1 MSKFKVGDK
10 VRCVVDDSHFLT
22 EGRIY
27 EVLDVADS
35 NLSEHKTIHVVDDT
49 GDRYA
54 RFYSYKFELVQDVT
68 PFSELKHWK
77 QEALRMHYAGKP
89 HGVIA
94 EALGKPYFTI
104 TTHLRRYKP
113 RYPKEV
119 VEQHYQQQTVG
130 ELVGKCIQSACDQ
143 MPSMRG
149 VLQGDMKSK
158 VTQPQQRTKPTIFVI
173 GDTQVKQGVS
183 LEYIHWVGNYIA
195 AKKPDIIVHIGDHYD
210 MAALSSYDKGMLSA
224 EGRRVKA
231 DIDAGDE
238 ALEILERY
246 IKSAKGYN
254 PRKVVTLGNHEDR
267 INRFVNTH
275 PEFDGYIGTDKL
287 AFHKLG
293 WEVSPFLTPVN
304 IEGINFVHYI
314 QNVMTGKPLSGT
326 VVNMLKTVGESF
338 VMGHKQVLEHT
349 LRYLPLS
356 GKPQIGIIVGA
367 CYDHDES
374 YKGVQGNHH
383 FRGCVMLY
391 ECQEGSAMSKPVSL
405 QHMKELYEVSK

>member
-1 MSKFKVGDK
+1 MSKFKVGDI
-10 VRCVVDDSHFLT
+10 VVANQDSPYKSFT
-22 EGRIY
+22 KGKRY
-27 EVLDVADS
+27 EVLGNHWGSCISITKDAGSVGYF
-35 NLSEHKTIHVVDDT
+35 SE
-49 GDRYA
+49 
-54 RFYSYKFELVQDVT
+54 YKFDLANSQL

-77 QEALRMHYAGKP
+77 QEALRMHYNGES
-89 HGVIA
+89 HGAIS

-158 VTQPQQRTKPTIFVI
+158 VAQSQQRKKPTIFVI
-173 GDTQVKQGVS
+173 GDTQVKAGIS

-195 AKKPDIIVHIGDHYD
+195 AKQPDVIVMIGDWYD
-210 MAALSSYDKGMLSA
+210 MQSLSSYDKGMLSA

-231 DIDAGDE
+231 DIDAGDA
-238 ALEILERY
+238 ALEILESY
-246 IKSAKGYN
+246 IKSVKGYN

>member
-1 MSKFKVGDK
+1 MSKFKIGDVLQRK
-10 VRCVVDDSHFLT
+10 ADWEYTSAKIKAGLGYVVETIAYMKSGEDHIRFEGIEGVFGSDD
-22 EGRIY
+22 
-27 EVLDVADS
+27 
-35 NLSEHKTIHVVDDT
+35 
-49 GDRYA
+49 
-54 RFYSYKFELVQDVT
+54 FEYYQEKIQT

-77 QEALRMHYAGKP
+77 KEALRMHYAGKP

-113 RYPKEV
+113 RYSKEV
-119 VEQHYQQQTVG
+119 VEDFYDTQCVG
-130 ELVGKCIQSACDQ
+130 HKVDHAYIDEAETQWEVSDQS
-143 MPSMRG
+143 
-149 VLQGDMKSK
+149 VLFDRIRKK
-158 VTQPQQRTKPTIFVI
+158 VPQRKKPTIFVI

-238 ALEILERY
+238 ALEIIDRY

>member
-22 EGRIY
+22 EGKIY
-27 EVLDVADS
+27 EVLAVDS
-35 NLSEHKTIHVVDDT
+35 ARFSEHKTLNVVDDT
-49 GDRYA
+49 GDQHA
-54 RFYSYKFELVQDVT
+54 RFYSYKFELVQDSA
-68 PFSELKHWK
+68 PFTELKHWK
-77 QEALRMHYAGKP
+77 QEALRMHYNGES
-89 HGVIA
+89 HGSIA

-113 RYPKEV
+113 RYSKEV
-119 VEQHYQQQTVG
+119 VEEFYARLSGAVDKAVKPKPQY
-130 ELVGKCIQSACDQ
+130 GKSIVEEALEDLAIVERSFTF
-143 MPSMRG
+143 R
-149 VLQGDMKSK
+149 K
-158 VTQPQQRTKPTIFVI
+158 KPTIFVI

-195 AKKPDIIVHIGDHYD
+195 AKKPDVIVHIGDHYD

-405 QHMKELYEVSK
+405 QHMRELYENT

>member
-1 MSKFKVGDK
+1 MSKFKIGDVLQRK
-10 VRCVVDDSHFLT
+10 ADWEYTSAKIKAGLGYVVETIAYMKSGEDHIQF
-22 EGRIY
+22 EGI
-27 EVLDVADS
+27 EGVF
-35 NLSEHKTIHVVDDT
+35 
-49 GDRYA
+49 G
-54 RFYSYKFELVQDVT
+54 SYDFEYYQEKIQI
-68 PFSELKHWK
+68 PFAELKHWK
-77 QEALRMHYAGKP
+77 QEALRMHYDGEP

-113 RYPKEV
+113 RYSKAV
-119 VEQHYQQQTVG
+119 VEEFYAVSSKQVWH
-130 ELVGKCIQSACDQ
+130 D
-143 MPSMRG
+143 
-149 VLQGDMKSK
+149 VLYPK
-158 VTQPQQRTKPTIFVI
+158 PRTNPTIFVI

-246 IKSAKGYN
+246 IKSVKGYN

-293 WEVSPFLTPVN
+293 WDVSPFLTPVN

-314 QNVMTGKPLSGT
+314 QNVMTGKSLSGT

-356 GKPQIGIIVGA
+356 GKSQIGIIVGA

>member
-1 MSKFKVGDK
+1 MSNVKVGDQ
-10 VRCVVDDSHFLT
+10 VVAKEDSQFGLFT
-22 EGRIY
+22 KGRTYTVEAIT
-27 EVLDVADS
+27 DGFIII
-35 NLSEHKTIHVVDDT
+35 KDDT
-49 GDRYA
+49 GNIGRYYPY
-54 RFYSYKFELVQDVT
+54 RFEPCVT
-68 PFSELKHWK
+68 SKQFSELKEWK
-77 QEALRMHYAGKP
+77 QEALRMHYDGKP

-94 EALGKPYFTI
+94 DALGKPYFTI

-119 VEQHYQQQTVG
+119 VDEFYARLGGAVDKAVKPKPQY
-130 ELVGKCIQSACDQ
+130 GKSIVEEALEDLAIVERSFTN
-143 MPSMRG
+143 R
-149 VLQGDMKSK
+149 K
-158 VTQPQQRTKPTIFVI
+158 KPTIFVI
-173 GDTQVKQGVS
+173 GDTQVKAGIS

-195 AKKPDIIVHIGDHYD
+195 AKQPDVIVMIGDWYD
-210 MAALSSYDKGMLSA
+210 MQSLSSYDKGMLSA

-238 ALEILERY
+238 ALEILESY
-246 IKSAKGYN
+246 IKSVKGYT

-287 AFHKLG
+287 AFHKLD

>member
-1 MSKFKVGDK
+1 MSKFKVGDI
-10 VRCVVDDSHFLT
+10 VVANQDSPYKSFT
-22 EGRIY
+22 KGKRY
-27 EVLDVADS
+27 EVLDNHWNACISITKDDGSVGYF
-35 NLSEHKTIHVVDDT
+35 SE
-49 GDRYA
+49 
-54 RFYSYKFELVQDVT
+54 YKFDLANSQL

-77 QEALRMHYAGKP
+77 QEALRMHYAGEP
-89 HGVIA
+89 HGVIS

-113 RYPKEV
+113 RYSKEV
-119 VEQHYQQQTVG
+119 VEQYYSRV
-130 ELVGKCIQSACDQ
+130 
-143 MPSMRG
+143 
-149 VLQGDMKSK
+149 SK
-158 VTQPQQRTKPTIFVI
+158 VRESESIVDLIIPQRKSVDYSETTLTDVKGLVKVGVRKKPTIFVI

-195 AKKPDIIVHIGDHYD
+195 AKKPDVIVHIGDHYD

-231 DIDAGDE
+231 DIDAGDD
-238 ALEILERY
+238 ALEILESY
-246 IKSAKGYN
+246 ITSVKGYN

>member
-10 VRCVVDDSHFLT
+10 VVRTAPTNSDFHIEC
-22 EGRIY
+22 GGIY
-27 EVLDVADS
+27 TVSEVNGLYIRVQGV
-35 NLSEHKTIHVVDDT
+35 NTQ
-49 GDRYA
+49 
-54 RFYSYKFELVQDVT
+54 SYQVTSFELVNSVT

-77 QEALRMHYAGKP
+77 QEALRMHYDGKP

-113 RYPKEV
+113 RYSKEV
-119 VEQHYQQQTVG
+119 VEQHYNAVARTNA
-130 ELVGKCIQSACDQ
+130 IQSLDVEFMVKEVPIQDRLPKRSTTPPEAMCAQ
-143 MPSMRG
+143 YGTVR
-149 VLQGDMKSK
+149 K
-158 VTQPQQRTKPTIFVI
+158 KPTIFVI

-195 AKKPDIIVHIGDHYD
+195 AKQPDIIVHIGDHYD